1 MTYYVSSGTLN
12 VTKPKPVLCVVQLGT
27 VGCFRVSP
35 VPRACHQANGEKEE
49 SGHSEPFESLVT
61 VFEVCIS

>member
-49 SGHSEPFESLVT
+49 SGQQRA
-61 VFEVCIS
+61 I